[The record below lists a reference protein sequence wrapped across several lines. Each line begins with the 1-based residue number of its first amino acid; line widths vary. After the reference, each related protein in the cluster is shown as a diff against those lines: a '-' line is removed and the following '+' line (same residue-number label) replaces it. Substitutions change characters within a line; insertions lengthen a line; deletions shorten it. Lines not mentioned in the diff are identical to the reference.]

1 MRVFKKTVSWGATA
15 AGAVALA
22 ATAMAAT
29 WTGPGYTVVNDHS
42 NIFNYKGSIKTT
54 SCVRQA
60 DGTHLLGG
68 YIRYQQGTRDTGR
81 LYTPTATACGQTV
94 SKSYLFD
101 DSLGLNAPK
110 TTFNFGLNKA
120 PFGALSEPV
129 NGD

>member
-1 MRVFKKTVSWGATA
+1 MRVFKKTVAWGATV

-81 LYTPTATACGQTV
+81 LYTPAATACGQTV

-110 TTFNFGLNKA
+110 TTFNYGLNKA

>member
-1 MRVFKKTVSWGATA
+1 MCSRRLFPGGATV

-94 SKSYLFD
+94 SKSYIFN